1 MSRVSNHSSATR
13 RVAVAALSAGA
24 LALVVG
30 LPALAQPVATVAAA
44 SDLKF
49 ALEEVAALFEKQ
61 TGQTLRLV
69 FGSSGNFKTQILQG
83 APFHLFMSADEN
95 FVYELADAG
104 RTEDR
109 GRAYAVGRIGL
120 LVPHGSPLQADG
132 ELKDLA
138 AALKD
143 GRLQRLAI
151 ANPEHAP
158 YGMRA
163 REALQHLG
171 LWDVLQGKL
180 VMGENISQAAQFATS
195 GSAQGGIV
203 AQSLALAPSVA
214 QRGRFALIPE
224 GWHQPLKQRMVLVK
238 GAPLPARAFYNYLS
252 TPAAQAIMVRYGFAM
267 PKE

>member
-1 MSRVSNHSSATR
+1 MKLRLPGFRNLKTSTLRWLGT
-13 RVAVAALSAGA
+13 AVLAFMALNMAH
-24 LALVVG
+24 
-30 LPALAQPVATVAAA
+30 AQPVATVAAA

-49 ALEEVAALFEKQ
+49 AIEEVAAQFEQQ
-61 TGQTLRLV
+61 TGQSLRLV

-120 LVPHGSPLQADG
+120 LVPHGSPLKPDG

-138 AALKD
+138 AALQD

-163 REALQHLG
+163 REALQHQG
-171 LWDVLQGKL
+171 LWDALQGKL
-180 VMGENISQAAQFATS
+180 VLGENISQAAQFATS

-203 AQSLALAPSVA
+203 AQSLALAPAVA
-214 QRGRFALIPE
+214 QRGRFELIPE
-224 GWHQPLKQRMVLVK
+224 AWHQPLKQRMVLVK
-238 GAPLPARAFYNYLS
+238 GAPPAARAFYQHLS